1 MCRSGIARPVAGL
14 AAAVGNQSYVPRRRD
29 RIAVQAQLA
38 ISGGV
43 ILILGA
49 LLAIGGP
56 LVGEDSPYHALA
68 GSALVLAGTLIAKR
82 KRAGAF
88 VFMAVF
94 GITLAWSLGTLQVSG
109 SSLAMRLVGPAILLA
124 MIALVMPELR
134 GWRAKRTILAF
145 TAILA
150 GTIIVGI
157 SSTAGTP

>member
-1 MCRSGIARPVAGL
+1 
-14 AAAVGNQSYVPRRRD
+14 
-29 RIAVQAQLA
+29 
-38 ISGGV
+38 
-43 ILILGA
+43 
-49 LLAIGGP
+49 
-56 LVGEDSPYHALA
+56 
-68 GSALVLAGTLIAKR
+68 LAGTLIAKR
-82 KRAGAF
+82 ERAGAL

-94 GITLAWSLGTLQVSG
+94 GITLAWSLDTLQVSG